1 MTYSDGDDRFHDI
14 ILYQHCCSCS
24 LCVGQGVSKHSADDL
39 ALVNNLPS
47 NSTSVSQTGEEI
59 SEIYS
64 ISGSY
69 CFT

>member
-1 MTYSDGDDRFHDI
+1 MAHSYGDDGFHDI
-14 ILYQHCCSCS
+14 IVHQHRCGCS